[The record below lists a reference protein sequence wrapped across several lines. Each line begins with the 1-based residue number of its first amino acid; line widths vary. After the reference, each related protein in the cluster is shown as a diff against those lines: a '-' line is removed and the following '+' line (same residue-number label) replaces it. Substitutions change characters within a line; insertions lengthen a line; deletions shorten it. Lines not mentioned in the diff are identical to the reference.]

1 MPTHPDFQPIDPSV
15 VPRFA
20 DIATF
25 MRTRRHEVSD
35 AVDIGLVG
43 VPFDIGVN
51 YRSGARQGPAGVR
64 EASRVI
70 RRVHPSS
77 LIKPFEICNVA
88 DLGDAPV
95 NPMSKERSIEMI
107 EAFFA
112 DLRCHG
118 IVPIAIGGDH
128 TIPLPI
134 LRALAGDRPVGVLH
148 FDAHADTLDE
158 LCGDRINHAT
168 FLRRGHEEGLVDP
181 SRVIQIG
188 MRGSRFDEHDIRYGY
203 DAGFSIVTMDEYEEM
218 GRAAVIEKIHAVL
231 GEGPMYISLD
241 IDGLDPAFLPGTGVP
256 EIGGIVPRDAQVI
269 LRSLRGREVVGARHQ
284 RGVSVLRP
292 DRHHL
297 PHRGQPDVRDALRHR
312 RRHRVAALNGV
323 DDIAGY
329 NRRGGRGPV
338 DGLGRGLLRQ
348 RHGRELLRHPRM
360 RTARPHALPRPRSS
374 RGQAHHQA
382 RRAIFE
388 FIEGWYNPH
397 RRHQGL
403 GQQSPMAFERS
414 DQEAA

>member
-1 MPTHPDFQPIDPSV
+1 MPGHPDFQPVDPSV

-25 MRTRRHEVSD
+25 MRTRRHEISD

-43 VPFDIGVN
+43 VPFDIGLN

-107 EAFFA
+107 EAFFTE
-112 DLRCHG
+112 LRRHD
-118 IVPIAIGGDH
+118 IAPIAIGGDH

-158 LCGDRINHAT
+158 LCGDKVNHAT

-181 SRVIQIG
+181 
-188 MRGSRFDEHDIRYGY
+188 RGSFRSGCAAAASTSTTSSSATTPGTPSSPWTSTRRW
-203 DAGFSIVTMDEYEEM
+203 
-218 GRAAVIEKIHAVL
+218 GRAEVIRKIHEVL
-231 GEGPMYISLD
+231 GDGPTYISLD

-269 LRSLRGREVVGARHQ
+269 LRSLRGARDRRRRYQ
-284 RGVSVLRP
+284 RGVAVLRP

-297 PHRGQPDVRDALRHR
+297 HHRGQPDVRDALRHR
-312 RRHRVAALNGV
+312 RRHRVAAL
-323 DDIAGY
+323 
-329 NRRGGRGPV
+329 RPEPGPSRV
-338 DGLGRGLLRQ
+338 GDVHNMCASR
-348 RHGRELLRHPRM
+348 PT
-360 RTARPHALPRPRSS
+360 RTC
-374 RGQAHHQA
+374 
-382 RRAIFE
+382 F
-388 FIEGWYNPH
+388 
-397 RRHQGL
+397 
-403 GQQSPMAFERS
+403 
-414 DQEAA
+414 DT